1 MIESL
6 FQLQGASSDIFS
18 RWLDRDCSI
27 RREKLRR
34 LYGNSSADLDLAG
47 HDRALRLLAA
57 AE

>member
-6 FQLQGASSDIFS
+6 FQLEGAASDIFA
-18 RWLDRDCSI
+18 RWLDRDRRI

-34 LYGNSSADLDLAG
+34 LYGNSSANLDLAS